1 MTLLNMYGDDVAM
14 EAMTLLL
21 SPFVVV
27 DYLWKYHDMMY
38 VIITL
43 IDMMKVMVKHNR
55 CEDR

>member
-43 IDMMKVMVKHNR
+43 IDMMKVMLKHNR